1 MAEHTLF
8 LGGHDARGIDHA
20 PLLRDLLGL
29 LVDGCQQAT
38 RLYVDG
44 RSTAPG
50 MVPSWLESAASFSVT
65 ALHAHT
71 IALAAPPLVDV
82 AGEGAPRQ
90 EMFAAVPPGK
100 SSLDLLEDSLEDAL
114 EGRADSDRYDPPL
127 MATLEGFGKL
137 ARYGVEEIQVING
150 RTLRIDRR
158 GIEAIRSLRSRTP
171 QDRRVMVAGKL
182 ETIRHSDRA
191 FTLVLSSGEVLRG
204 VATEQIEPSELASL
218 FGKPTLVS
226 GLAKFRPS
234 GSVLRVEAERIEPAA
249 DSDISLWSALPRP
262 LARVLDARTL
272 RKPQGPGSGLAA
284 IFGKWPGTES
294 DEEILRA
301 LEEMS

>member
-1 MAEHTLF
+1 MIEHTLF
-8 LGGHDARGIDHA
+8 LGGHRARGIDHA

-50 MVPSWLESAASFSVT
+50 MVPSWLESAAAFDVT
-65 ALHAHT
+65 SIHGHT
-71 IALAAPPLVDV
+71 IELAAPPLADMV
-82 AGEGAPRQ
+82 GKESPRH
-90 EMFAAVPPGK
+90 ELLSAAPPGK

-137 ARYGVEEIQVING
+137 SRYGVEEIQVING
-150 RTLRIDRR
+150 RELRIDRR
-158 GIEAIRSLRSRTP
+158 GIEAIRSLRSRIP

-191 FTLVLSSGEVLRG
+191 FTLVLASGEVLRG
-204 VATEQIEPSELASL
+204 IATDPIDPSELANL
-218 FGKPTLVS
+218 FGKPALVS
-226 GLAKFRPS
+226 GLVKFRPS

-249 DSDISLWSALPRP
+249 AGEVSLWSDLPRAF
-262 LARVLDARTL
+262 ARSIDARTL
-272 RKPQGPGSGLAA
+272 RKPQGPGSGLPV
-284 IFGKWPGTES
+284 IFGKWPGTET
-294 DEEILRA
+294 DEEILRS
-301 LEEMS
+301 LQEMS

>member
-8 LGGHDARGIDHA
+8 LGGADARGIDHA
-20 PLLRDLLGL
+20 PLLRDLLDL

-50 MVPSWLESAASFSVT
+50 MVPSWLESAASFEIT
-65 ALHAHT
+65 AIHGHT
-71 IALAAPPLVDV
+71 IELAAPPLTDM
-82 AGEGAPRQ
+82 GGKGFPRPDMFSGA
-90 EMFAAVPPGK
+90 PPGK

-114 EGRADSDRYDPPL
+114 EGREDSDRYDSPL
-127 MATLEGFGKL
+127 ISTLEGFGKL

-150 RTLRIDRR
+150 RELRIDRR

-191 FTLVLSSGEVLRG
+191 FTLVIPSGEMLRG
-204 VATEQIEPSELASL
+204 IAVESIDPSDLASL
-218 FGKPTLVS
+218 FGKSALVS
-226 GLAKFRPS
+226 GSAKFRPS
-234 GSVLRVEAERIEPAA
+234 GAPLRIEAELIQPA
-249 DSDISLWSALPRP
+249 SAGDLAVFSGAPAP
-262 LARVLDARTL
+262 LLQALDARDL
-272 RKPQGPGSGLAA
+272 RRTQDSKSGVAA
-284 IFGKWPGTES
+284 IFGKWPG
-294 DEEILRA
+294 DETDEQILAA
-301 LEEMS
+301 LAELS

>member
-8 LGGHDARGIDHA
+8 LGGADARGIDHA
-20 PLLRDLLGL
+20 PLLRDLLDL

-50 MVPSWLESAASFSVT
+50 MVPSWLESAASFEVT
-65 ALHAHT
+65 AIHGHT
-71 IALAAPPLVDV
+71 IELAAPPLTDV
-82 AGEGAPRQ
+82 GGKGFPRPD
-90 EMFAAVPPGK
+90 MFAGAPPGK

-127 MATLEGFGKL
+127 ISTLEGFGRL
-137 ARYGVEEIQVING
+137 ARYGVEEIQVVNG
-150 RTLRIDRR
+150 RTLSIDRR

-204 VATEQIEPSELASL
+204 VATEQINPSELANL
-218 FGKPTLVS
+218 FGKPALVS
-226 GLAKFRPS
+226 GLARFRPS
-234 GSVLRVEAERIEPAA
+234 GSVLRVEAERIEAA
-249 DSDISLWSALPRP
+249 APTDISLWSDLPRP
-262 LARVLDARTL
+262 FARSLDVRTL
-272 RKPQGPGSGLAA
+272 RKPQGPDSGLSA

>member
-1 MAEHTLF
+1 MAEHTFF
-8 LGGHDARGIDHA
+8 LGGPSARGIEHA
-20 PLLRDLLGL
+20 PLLRDLLDL

-50 MVPSWLESAASFSVT
+50 MVPSWLESAAAFDVT
-65 ALHAHT
+65 AIHGHT
-71 IALAAPPLVDV
+71 IELAAPPLADV
-82 AGEGAPRQ
+82 GAKGFPRPD
-90 EMFAAVPPGK
+90 MLSAAPPGK

-127 MATLEGFGKL
+127 MATLEGFGRL
-137 ARYGVEEIQVING
+137 ARYGVEEIQVVNG
-150 RTLRIDRR
+150 RTLSIDRR

-191 FTLVLSSGEVLRG
+191 FTLVLPSGEVLRG
-204 VATEQIEPSELASL
+204 IATEQINPSELASL
-218 FGKPTLVS
+218 FGKPALVS

-234 GSVLRVEAERIEPAA
+234 GSVLRVEAERIEAA
-249 DSDISLWSALPRP
+249 APTDISLWSDLPRP
-262 LARVLDARTL
+262 FARVLDARTL
-272 RKPQGPGSGLAA
+272 RKPQGPDSGLAA

-301 LEEMS
+301 LQEMS

>member
-8 LGGHDARGIDHA
+8 LGGHGARYVDHA
-20 PLLRDLLGL
+20 PLLRDLLDL

-50 MVPSWLESAASFSVT
+50 VVPSWLESAASFDVT
-65 ALHAHT
+65 SLHGHT
-71 IALAAPPLVDV
+71 IKLAAPPLADV
-82 AGEGAPRQ
+82 GGEGTPQ
-90 EMFAAVPPGK
+90 GELFSAAPPGK

-127 MATLEGFGKL
+127 MATLEGFGRL
-137 ARYGVEEIQVING
+137 ARHGVEEIQVING

-171 QDRRVMVAGKL
+171 QDRRVLVAGKL

-191 FTLVLSSGEVLRG
+191 FTLVLPTGEALRG
-204 VATEQIEPSELASL
+204 IATEPLEPSALASL
-218 FGKPTLVS
+218 FGQSVLVS
-226 GLAKFRPS
+226 GYAKFRPS
-234 GSVLRVEAERIEPAA
+234 GALLRIEAERLEPASENDVA
-249 DSDISLWSALPRP
+249 VFAAPPAPLLQALEPRDLRRAQDSR
-262 LARVLDARTL
+262 
-272 RKPQGPGSGLAA
+272 SGVAA
-284 IFGKWPGTES
+284 IFGKWPG
-294 DEEILRA
+294 DETDEQLQAA
-301 LEEMS
+301 LAELS